1 MQSKFSLQEFLSL
14 TKNSFQIFQNFSL
27 ICAKADSDGYLQ
39 SLASILD
46 FIFESETK
54 YAASRDL
61 TRTRPQ
67 LRLRVRT
74 RLPDHR
80 RNQPVHLQRKFQADQ
95 QRPQCL
101 Y

>member
-27 ICAKADSDGYLQ
+27 ICAKADSDGYLN
-39 SLASILD
+39 SLANILD

-61 TRTRPQ
+61 K
-67 LRLRVRT
+67 RVEREPGK
-74 RLPDHR
+74 RIGSGIPNDR
-80 RNQPVHLQRKFQADQ
+80 RNQLVYFQGEFQVDK
-95 QRPQCL
+95 QCAQ
-101 Y
+101 